1 VRVVIG
7 LTMAALMA
15 AGCVGMSS
23 GERSVFGG
31 GAMGAAG
38 GAAGGAI
45 AGDAGLGAAIG
56 AMVGMVGGAIS
67 HAHAQQTDAASQKAV
82 ATARPAAAPPQVGT
96 LVPALPAGCTAVVV
110 REVQHFNCQGVFYR
124 PTNVG
129 TKVFYEVV
137 PQPPA

>member
-1 VRVVIG
+1 
-7 LTMAALMA
+7 
-15 AGCVGMSS
+15 
-23 GERSVFGG
+23 
-31 GAMGAAG
+31 MGAAG

-45 AGDAGLGAAIG
+45 AGNAGLGAAIG
-56 AMVGMVGGAIS
+56 AMVGMVGGAIA
-67 HAHAQQTDAASQKAV
+67 HQHAQQTEAAYQKGA
-82 ATARPAAAPPQVGT
+82 ATARPAAAAPPQVGT
-96 LVPALPAGCTAVVV
+96 LVPALPPGCTAVVI